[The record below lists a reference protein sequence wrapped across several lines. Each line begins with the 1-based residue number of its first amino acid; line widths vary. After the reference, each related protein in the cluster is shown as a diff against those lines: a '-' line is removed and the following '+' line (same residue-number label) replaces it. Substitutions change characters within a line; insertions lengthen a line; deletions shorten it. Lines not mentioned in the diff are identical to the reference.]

1 MQKIFFKFRRLQ
13 MPEKAV
19 TQYRFPRNVFCSL
32 NLFIH
37 LGIIVIIILMI
48 TVHRRSCKKLF
59 TIIAAE
65 LNLTVSERAMIW
77 KDFNYTQLKKLLLEQ
92 SMILLD
98 VCFIR

>member
-1 MQKIFFKFRRLQ
+1 M
-13 MPEKAV
+13 
-19 TQYRFPRNVFCSL
+19 VFCSL

-77 KDFNYTQLKKLLLEQ
+77 KDFNYTQLKKLLLEL